1 MTASA
6 PGTARPA
13 TMTRTEQMLSRPA
26 LPLILAMAAPNAIAF
41 LVQGTVSM
49 TEVWFIGH
57 LGTAALAAIALMF
70 PGLMLM
76 QMLANGAIGGALSSS
91 VARALGRGRKDQAEA
106 LIWHGIVIAV
116 AAGGL
121 FWLLWWLGG
130 AALLH
135 KLDVTPAVIDDA
147 LLYGHILF
155 GGSVALWLMGIIAAV
170 YRGMGEMRFPAVVMV
185 LGAFIQIPLSGALI
199 LGWAGLP
206 QLGVAGAA
214 VSVVVT
220 MGLMAAVL
228 LGRLTGSSQVLRLH
242 LSRFALQR
250 ALFADIFRV
259 GALASLSPVLTVLA
273 IAAVNVIVSG
283 FGASALA
290 GYGIAARLEFLLIPM
305 VFGIGAAMT
314 AIVGTN
320 VGAGRVARAEQVGWT
335 GGALAAGLTGSIGL
349 LLAVAPGLWVGLFTD
364 DPETFSAGARFLQ
377 IVGPVFLFQGLGL
390 ALYFGSQGAGFI
402 QWPVFAALVRFVVA
416 IGGASLAAYGFG
428 LGLDAVYACIAA
440 GMLLF
445 GAITASALRL
455 GAWRRAAPAH

>member
-6 PGTARPA
+6 PGTAPPA
-13 TMTRTEQMLSRPA
+13 AMTRTEQMLSRPA

-41 LVQGTVSM
+41 LVQGSVSM
-49 TEVWFIGH
+49 AEVWFIGH

-70 PGLMLM
+70 PGMMLM

-91 VARALGRGRKDQAEA
+91 VARALGRGRRDQAEA
-106 LIWHGIVIAV
+106 LIWHGLAIAV

-121 FWLLWWLGG
+121 FWLLWWLVG
-130 AALLH
+130 ATLLNQ
-135 KLDVTPAVIDDA
+135 LDVTPAVINDA
-147 LLYGHILF
+147 LVYGHILF
-155 GGSVALWLMGIIAAV
+155 GGSVALWLMGVIAAI
-170 YRGMGEMRFPAVVMV
+170 YRGMGEMRFPAVVIV
-185 LGAFIQIPLSGALI
+185 LGACIQIPLSGALI

-214 VSVVVT
+214 ITVVVT

-228 LGRLTGSSQVLRLH
+228 LVRLAGSGQVLQLRLSS
-242 LSRFALQR
+242 LTLQR
-250 ALFADIFRV
+250 GLFADIFRV

-283 FGASALA
+283 FGAAALA

-320 VGAGRVARAEQVGWT
+320 MGAGRVARAEQVGWT
-335 GGALAAGLTGSIGL
+335 GGALAAALTGSVGL
-349 LLAVAPGLWVGLFTD
+349 LLALAPGLWVGLFTD
-364 DPETFSAGARFLQ
+364 DPETSAAGARFLQ

-416 IGGASLAAYGFG
+416 IGGASLVAYGFG
-428 LGLDAVYACIAA
+428 FGLDAVYACIAA

-455 GAWRRAAPAH
+455 GAWRRAPVGQ